1 MKERIAVNTYRLRK
15 LAMGMKVFTI
25 NDLATASG
33 VSKQTVYD
41 FVRDVREKDT
51 GFLKEE
57 VLAPLKRRPGR
68 GVHRY
73 TVTPEGLEYL
83 IAEHAPFVQ
92 DLNDAAAERGAVL
105 RPLRQETKP
114 SLVKWKERVDSWL
127 GTILPDFEQAVGQ
140 GASALLIKSEE
151 MTAVRMGGAVC
162 SFAKARK
169 WTTDEVSEAVQNIL
183 TPLQMERLE
192 KQGWTACSYRSELHR
207 PLDVC
212 VRLAEGKPMI
222 ELRYLPEHVPSLKD
236 LHLSHL
242 VEELCSLK
250 SGLILVTGLAGSGRS
265 ATVAAMVGSINS
277 REHGY
282 ITTIEEPIHYF
293 HDRQKSFIEQ
303 KQIAVDT
310 PDFSHALELALANR
324 SSVVALSDI
333 TDQNSFSTA
342 MAAAERTLMIC
353 RFTAPGPGE
362 AIRKLVSLVPAA
374 EQAAARSRLAANL
387 SGIICVVGL
396 AGSKSGMVSATEV
409 MRWRP
414 EAKEAIVDPD
424 KTGFIVEELAQR
436 EGSVERMG
444 ESVHRLYR
452 EKLISEETAG
462 RYVADLDQFATHS

>member
-25 NDLATASG
+25 NDLVSASG
-33 VSKQTVYD
+33 ASKQTVYD
-41 FVRDVREKDT
+41 FVRDVRQKDA

-57 VLAPLKRRPGR
+57 ALTPLKRRPGR
-68 GVHRY
+68 SVHRY

-83 IAEHAPFVQ
+83 IAENAPFVQ
-92 DLNDAAAERGAVL
+92 ELNNAAVERGAVL
-105 RPLRQETKP
+105 RPLTQEAKP
-114 SLVKWKERVDSWL
+114 SLVKWKERVDNWL

-151 MTAVRMGGAVC
+151 MTAVRMGGEVC
-162 SFAKARK
+162 SFSKARK
-169 WTTDEVSEAVQNIL
+169 WTTDEVSEAVQSIL
-183 TPLQMERLE
+183 TPLQVERLE
-192 KQGWTACSYRSELHR
+192 KQGWTACSYRSEL
-207 PLDVC
+207 
-212 VRLAEGKPMI
+212 RLAEGKPMI

-236 LHLSHL
+236 LHLSRL
-242 VEELCSLK
+242 VEEFCSLK

-265 ATVAAMVGSINS
+265 ATVAAMVGSINA

-353 RFTAPGPGE
+353 RFTAPEAGE

-396 AGSKSGMVSATEV
+396 AGSKSATVSATEV

-414 EAKEAIVDPD
+414 EAKETIVDPD
-424 KTGFIVEELAQR
+424 KTGFIVDELARR
-436 EGSVERMG
+436 EGAVERMG
-444 ESVHRLYR
+444 DSIHRLYR

-462 RYVADLDQFATHS
+462 RYVTDLDQAATHT